1 MTKSTKLAALFDSY
15 AKARDEAK
23 EAEKAQKE
31 LSAEIKEIL
40 GDTEEAESPEYTC
53 LYKYEK
59 DKEVFDEAKFAEKEP
74 KKFAAYQ
81 ELQEDMK
88 KLTKKYTKTV
98 KGARKLI
105 ITRKNEG
112 EE

>member
-1 MTKSTKLAALFDSY
+1 MTKSTQLATLFDSY
-15 AKARDEAK
+15 AKARDKAK

-40 GDTEEAESPEYTC
+40 GDTEEAESPEYIC
-53 LYKYEK
+53 SYKYDK
-59 DKEVFDEAKFAEKEP
+59 DQEVFDAIKFAKKEP

-81 ELQEDMK
+81 KLHEDMK
-88 KLTKKYTKTV
+88 QLTKKYFKTV